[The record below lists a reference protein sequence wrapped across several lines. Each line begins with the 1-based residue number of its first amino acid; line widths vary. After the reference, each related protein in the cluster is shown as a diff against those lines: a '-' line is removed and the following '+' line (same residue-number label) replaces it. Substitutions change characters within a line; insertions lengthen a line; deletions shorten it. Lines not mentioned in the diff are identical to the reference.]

1 MKLKKMEGVIAHFVK
16 AFNEKT
22 FDEYDVMGFILTIR
36 NDKLKEEQPFLYDFA
51 NIVAHRTRTEG
62 IAFNAMKKAIDNG
75 FKLNSKG
82 KVLYYNGPS
91 YNCLTKEIK
100 EMAAKYR
107 IDADKRF
114 IKEFI
119 LCLIVIAQHTV
130 CEDEKH
136 NNICTLEI
144 FRTKDEKLALVTVGN
159 NASVCYLLCD
169 SKIIL
174 SKHYEAG
181 HITEAIEVLRVG
193 GCLEIHVCESGELA

>member
-1 MKLKKMEGVIAHFVK
+1 MALKKTEGVIAHFVK
-16 AFNEKT
+16 AFNEKS

-36 NDKLKEEQPFLYDFA
+36 NDKLKKEQPFLYDFA

-62 IAFNAMKKAIDNG
+62 IALNAMKKAIDNG

-100 EMAAKYR
+100 EIAAKYG
-107 IDADKRF
+107 IDADKCF

-119 LCLIVIAQHTV
+119 LCLMVIAQHTV
-130 CEDEKH
+130 CEDENH

-144 FRTKDEKLALVTVGN
+144 FRTKDEKLALVTVGD

-169 SKIIL
+169 SKINI
-174 SKHYEAG
+174 SKNYEAG

-193 GCLEIHVCESGELA
+193 SYLEVRVCESGELA